1 MVYRIVDEIYWVGI
15 HMGKEVPLSLNAFIL
30 KDKNTALIDTGAVP
44 TKDAILKNIRDV
56 VDPSTIK
63 YIILTH
69 GCVDHCGGLGGL
81 LEVVPNAEVVGSE
94 MGVQSVGLYGV
105 QPKATRGMKDGET
118 LDLGEKRLKF
128 ISAPYIDKPDS
139 VFIYEEINHVLF
151 TADAFGTWTPEW
163 KVFADRDVSEDLR
176 TYNNM
181 ILGGPQRLAN
191 ILKRIK
197 GMDIKIIAPSHGSI
211 LRANIK
217 KYIDVLSEK

>member
-1 MVYRIVDEIYWVGI
+1 MTYEIVDGIYWVGI

-44 TKDAILKNIRDV
+44 TKEIILKNIKEI
-56 VDPSTIK
+56 VDPATIK

-69 GCVDHCGGLGGL
+69 GCVDHCGGLGSF
-81 LEVVPNAEVVGSE
+81 LEVAPNAEVVGSE

-105 QPKATRGMKDGET
+105 QPKTTRTMKDGET
-118 LDLGEKRLKF
+118 LDLGEKRLRF

-139 VFIYEEINHVLF
+139 MFIYEETNKVLF

-163 KVFADRDVSEDLR
+163 KLFADGDVSEDLKM
-176 TYNNM
+176 YNNV

-197 GMDIKIIAPSHGSI
+197 EMDIKIIAPGHGPM
-211 LRANIK
+211 LRSNIQ
-217 KYIDVLSEK
+217 KYIGVLSEE

>member
-1 MVYRIVDEIYWVGI
+1 MKYEIVDGIYWVGI

-44 TKDAILKNIRDV
+44 TKDVILKNIKEI

-63 YIILTH
+63 YLILTH
-69 GCVDHCGGLGGL
+69 SCVDHCGGLGSF
-81 LEVVPNAEVVGSE
+81 LEVMPNAEVVGSE

-105 QPKATRGMKDGET
+105 QPKTVRGMKDGET

-139 VFIYEEINHVLF
+139 MFIYEENNKVLF

-197 GMDIKIIAPSHGSI
+197 GMDIKIIAPSHGSM
-211 LRANIK
+211 LRANIE
-217 KYIDVLSEK
+217 KYIDMLSEK